1 MSTMITVDRIRAAA
15 ERARPHVL
23 RSPMTL
29 VEGALLKLECLQPTG
44 SFKVRGFFA
53 AALALEPE
61 KLRRGLITVSAGNAA
76 QACAYVAKTLG
87 VPCRVVMYETA
98 PPLKIEGVR
107 RWGAT
112 PILMPRDEMLKWMA
126 DEGWRSE
133 PETFLH
139 PFADPQVMAGHGG
152 IALELLEDVPDLA
165 RVLVPVGGGGL
176 IGGVASALKA
186 LRPQVEVIGVQ
197 SDGYALWTKS
207 LEAGGPVAI
216 KPDTIADG
224 TTAPFDARMFELLKQ
239 CVDRWLTVPEPRLRS
254 AIPELATAAKVVA
267 EGAGALTFAALEQ
280 LEPGPPTVAVVSGG
294 NIDPQLL
301 AGLLSPA
308 EATPSASPTARA

>member
-1 MSTMITVDRIRAAA
+1 MIGVDRIRAAA

-23 RSPMTL
+23 RTPLMP

-53 AALALEPE
+53 AALALDLE
-61 KLRRGLITVSAGNAA
+61 KLHRGLITVSAGNAA

-87 VPCRVVMYETA
+87 VRCRVVMYDTA
-98 PPLKIEGVR
+98 PPLKIEGVK

-112 PILMPRDEMLKWMA
+112 PILMPRDEMLQWMA
-126 DEGWRSE
+126 DEKWRRE

-152 IALELLEDVPDLA
+152 LAVELLEDVPDLA

-176 IGGVASALKA
+176 IGGIASALKA
-186 LRPQVEVIGVQ
+186 LRPEVEVIGVQ
-197 SDGYALWTKS
+197 SDGYALWTRC

-216 KPDTIADG
+216 KPETIADG
-224 TTAPFDARMFELLKQ
+224 TTAPFDTRMFELLKE
-239 CVDRWLTVPEPRLRS
+239 CVDRWLTVPEPRLRA

-267 EGAGALTFAALEQ
+267 EGAGALAYAALEQ
-280 LEPGPPTVAVVSGG
+280 LEPGPRTVAVVSGG
-294 NIDPQLL
+294 NIDPLLL
-301 AGLLSPA
+301 ADLLS
-308 EATPSASPTARA
+308 